1 MEPVPCLE
9 SESPKAG
16 GDIGQVATVRNTSVI
31 GRFAALAA
39 LVIAVLAIGSLLLS
53 GGSGYQVKAIFTNAS
68 QIVTGDQVQVA
79 GNAVGSVSNI
89 QLTPNGQAELT
100 LTINNSLFEPLHQ
113 GTHATI
119 RDPGLSSIAAR
130 YVQLDLGSATMPKI
144 PSGGV
149 IPSQDTT
156 SEVDLDQLF
165 NTLNPQTRKGLQL
178 IFQGS
183 ASQYEGKG
191 QMAQLAWEYLN
202 PAIAS
207 SSLLFAELNRDTSKF
222 TRFIVTSSNLVTD
235 LADRQSD
242 LSGLVSNLS
251 TTFSALASQQTALGQ
266 SVQRLPP
273 FMRLTNT
280 TFVNL
285 RNTLGDLTA
294 LVNATKP
301 SVNPLPGYPNGRLYA
316 LLQQLRPLAVD
327 AVPTVRNLANIIS
340 RPSPNGRPCAV
351 SNPNGCNDLIELN
364 ELAGP
369 LARATVGGTLGEP
382 LVYADGQYRKGAF
395 PVSSQAF
402 SESVPEL
409 AVARPYSVDLTGW
422 FEGYSHP
429 AVIDANGGASRI
441 APVVGLSSI
450 GNGVLNLVPPGFG
463 NLLTNP
469 QGRGAFAQS
478 ILTTGQGDR
487 CPGSME
493 RGPTDP
499 GSSAT
504 SVESGFPCNPSE
516 VPTGK

>member
-1 MEPVPCLE
+1 V
-9 SESPKAG
+9 
-16 GDIGQVATVRNTSVI
+16 VA
-31 GRFAALAA
+31 
-39 LVIAVLAIGSLLLS
+39 AVAVASLLLG
-53 GGSGYQVKAIFTNAS
+53 GGSSYQVKAIFQNAS

-100 LTINNSLFEPLHQ
+100 LSINNSLFEPLHV

-130 YVQLDLGSATMPKI
+130 YVQLDLGSATNPKI
-144 PSGGV
+144 PNGGV
-149 IPSQDTT
+149 IGPSDTT

-165 NTLNPQTRKGLQL
+165 DTLDASTRKGLQQ

-183 ASQYEGKG
+183 ASAYAGKG

-207 SSLLFAELNRDTSKF
+207 SSVLFAELNRDTSKF

-235 LADRQSD
+235 LADRQAS
-242 LSGLVSNLS
+242 LSGLVSHLS
-251 TTFSALASQQTALGQ
+251 TTFSALASQQVNLG
-266 SVQRLPP
+266 SSIQRLPP
-273 FMRLTNT
+273 FMRETNT

-285 RNTLGDLTA
+285 RNTLGPLTS

-316 LLQQLRPLAVD
+316 LLEQLRPLAVD

-340 RPSPNGRPCAV
+340 RPSPDGKPCAV
-351 SNPNGCNDLIELN
+351 ANPGGCNDLIELN
-364 ELAGP
+364 QLAVP

-382 LVYADGQYRKGAF
+382 QVYADGENRNGAF
-395 PVSSQAF
+395 PVSSQAL
-402 SESVPEL
+402 SQAVPEL
-409 AVARPYSVDLTGW
+409 AVGRPYSVDLTGW

-441 APVVGLSSI
+441 APIVGLGSI
-450 GNGVLNLVPPGFG
+450 QNGLLNLLPAGFG
-463 NLLTNP
+463 DLLTSP
-469 QGRGAFAQS
+469 QGRAGFANS

-504 SVESGFPCNPSE
+504 SVESGFPCSTNE